1 MSQATSNKQ
10 QATSFQVQKDTSKQ
24 IFLNKPGTYTIELLG
39 EGAEVEIA
47 GNFEANKSQQKE
59 VSVTIIHRAGHTRA
73 NTTLKGVAR
82 DKGFLKFVGRI
93 IINKGCP
100 NTNSFL
106 TEKILLLS
114 DQARA
119 EAVPDLEIESDDV
132 KCSHAATI
140 SKIPDE
146 QMFYLMSR
154 GVSEKDAK
162 ELIVE
167 GFLEE

>member
-1 MSQATSNKQ
+1 MSVKKFTVK
-10 QATSFQVQKDTSKQ
+10 KDT
-24 IFLNKPGTYTIELLG
+24 NKSITLEQPGHYQVELLG
-39 EGAEVEIA
+39 EGAEVEI
-47 GNFEANKSQQKE
+47 GGVFEANGTEQKE

-93 IINKGCP
+93 IIDPGCP
-100 NTNSFL
+100 DTNSFL

-140 SKIPDE
+140 SKIPEE
-146 QMFYLMSR
+146 QIFYLMSR
-154 GVSEKDAK
+154 GLPRSLAE
-162 ELIVE
+162 EMLVE
-167 GFLEE
+167 GFLGSNG